1 MKTFHVYIMASKTG
15 TLYVGLTSNIKKRV
29 WEHKNHVVP
38 GFSDRYKTDRLLYY
52 ETIGDSLSAIGREKQ
67 IKNWRREKKI
77 KLVESVNPQWVDLAY
92 DWYDQSKEL
101 RSARFA
107 RNDVLYTV
115 NRLLIVDYFRILS
128 HLRRWRS

>member
-1 MKTFHVYIMASKTG
+1 MASKTG

>member
-1 MKTFHVYIMASKTG
+1 MASKTG

-92 DWYDQSKEL
+92 DWYDQSK
-101 RSARFA
+101 
-107 RNDVLYTV
+107 DV
-115 NRLLIVDYFRILS
+115 
-128 HLRRWRS
+128 